1 MSNTIFFNDSKA
13 FFNQVMQRN
22 ILNIGYGDMKTFCG
36 KFLSQKNRGKVKEV
50 VYEND
55 KAFLKEKLEKL
66 NETVEESRENAEESR
81 ENATKLMQNHTY
93 KGIKSLFVEE
103 IEGVYATQ
111 AYAEGVRYV
120 LKDDSCK
127 TFNYRRYQDPESTAY
142 VEYHPEEFYIE
153 WVGYMSKSKKIKHR
167 AKAVLEL
174 AIAYENEERC
184 FLDALLPNRS
194 KDKMCKY
201 YESIGFNF
209 EGYHKIPVQK
219 TNYPSDSKRIPRFG
233 ASYSLTF

>member
-1 MSNTIFFNDSKA
+1 MSNIFFFNDSKE

-22 ILNIGYGDMKTFCG
+22 ILNIGYGDMKTFSG

-50 VYEND
+50 IYEND

-66 NETVEESRENAEESR
+66 NETVEESR

-103 IEGVYATQ
+103 IEGIYATQ
-111 AYAEGVRYV
+111 AYSEGIRYV

-127 TFNYRRYQDPESTAY
+127 TFTYRRYQDPESTAY
-142 VEYHPEEFYIE
+142 VEYHPETLYFE
-153 WVGYMSKSKKIKHR
+153 WLGYMRQSKKIKHR

-174 AIAYENEERC
+174 AIAYENEERYS
-184 FLDALLPNRS
+184 LDALLPSRS
-194 KDKMCKY
+194 KDKMCHY
-201 YESIGFNF
+201 YESIGFEFNGF
-209 EGYHKIPVQK
+209 CRIPIS
-219 TNYPSDSKRIPRFG
+219 NASYPNDYESIPRFS
-233 ASYSLTF
+233 AAYSLSF

>member
-1 MSNTIFFNDSKA
+1 MSDIIFFNDSKA

-22 ILNIGYGDMKTFCG
+22 ILNIGYGDMKTFSG

-66 NETVEESRENAEESR
+66 NESVEESSENT
-81 ENATKLMQNHTY
+81 TKLVQNHTY
-93 KGIKSLFVEE
+93 KGVKSLLVEE
-103 IEGVYATQ
+103 IEGIFATQ
-111 AYAEGVRYV
+111 AYAEGIRYV
-120 LKDDSCK
+120 LKDNSCK

-153 WVGYMSKSKKIKHR
+153 WVGYMRQSKKIKHR

-184 FLDALLPNRS
+184 FLDALLPSRQ
-194 KDKMCKY
+194 KDKMCDY
-201 YESIGFNF
+201 YESIGFQF
-209 EGYHKIPVQK
+209 DGFRKIPISEAS
-219 TNYPSDSKRIPRFG
+219 YPNDYESIPRFSAG
-233 ASYSLTF
+233 YSLSF

>member
-1 MSNTIFFNDSKA
+1 MSNIFFFNDSKE

-22 ILNIGYGDMKTFCG
+22 ILNIGYGDMKTFSG

-50 VYEND
+50 IYEND
-55 KAFLKEKLEKL
+55 KAFLKEKLKKL
-66 NETVEESRENAEESR
+66 NESVGESS

-103 IEGVYATQ
+103 IEGIYATQ
-111 AYAEGVRYV
+111 AYSEGIRYV

-127 TFNYRRYQDPESTAY
+127 TFKYRRYQDPESTAY

-153 WVGYMSKSKKIKHR
+153 WVGYMRQSKKIKHR

-174 AIAYENEERC
+174 AIAYENEERYS
-184 FLDALLPNRS
+184 LDALLPSRS
-194 KDKMCKY
+194 KDKMCHY
-201 YESIGFNF
+201 YESIGFEFNGF
-209 EGYHKIPVQK
+209 CRIPIS
-219 TNYPSDSKRIPRFG
+219 NASYPNDYESIPRFS
-233 ASYSLTF
+233 AAYSLSF